1 MIFLAN
7 FSREYC
13 VEIEAETEEKA
24 WEIARGMTPEQ
35 VAQKSGG
42 ADPYLWS
49 VEEGQ

>member
-1 MIFLAN
+1 MIYLAN

-35 VAQKSGG
+35 VAQEAGG